1 MAFWNTDMGQV
12 PVPVRGAG
20 DSLPLPFANNDS
32 LAGRRIHDP

>member
-1 MAFWNTDMGQV
+1 MAFWNSDMGQV

-20 DSLPLPFANNDS
+20 DSLPFANNVS